1 MKLIAIFSPSHQSL
15 KDEWFLRTLK
25 DDYEVCVY
33 PCDVGGH
40 GKYMQDD
47 WRRVVL
53 FKSARIIKAIEE
65 NWNDSFVYS
74 DVDVIFFAPTKATI
88 LKSLADKDIVCQ
100 LDDPSGNLC
109 TGFFGV
115 RANEA
120 TLQLWQHVQQSVE
133 REGRDQLAF
142 NRLVREQRDLR
153 AGYLPRSFFGTGT
166 FSGRHVHGAERFYIP
181 RNAAMFHANWTIG
194 VDNKIRLLS
203 KAQMIVAGGG
213 WARRANNFL
222 VGLQHGGKARHAVD
236 VLIRQDRI
244 PDRPRA
250 RLQASD
256 VSFSRPRRVALDLS
270 TVCQL
275 KCPSCPTANGTI
287 ARSIGAGFLTLA
299 NFKTFVRNHP
309 WVSDIELSNWGE
321 VFLNKDLEQIL
332 RHADRQHVAV
342 RIDNGANLDRASDE
356 ALEALVRYKVRSL
369 TCSIDGA
376 SPDVYSIYR
385 VNGHFDRVIGHVGQI
400 NALKQQYSSPYPAL
414 RWQFVAFGHNTHE
427 IGKAR
432 DMARE
437 LGMEFHLKLSWDDLY
452 TDAFSP
458 VKDRELIR
466 TQSSAGVA
474 DRREYEE
481 KFGRSYIAASCHQLW
496 LRPRINFDG
505 RLLGCSINHWGDFGN
520 VFTSGLETLLNSEKV
535 RRTKEML
542 LGLRSAEKG
551 SPCLSCP
558 VYHSMSTHN
567 AWVRPEDLAHEAAG
581 GRMNRIRTTMSP
593 RLSAIAGHLSRL
605 TGKS

>member
-1 MKLIAIFSPSHQSL
+1 
-15 KDEWFLRTLK
+15 
-25 DDYEVCVY
+25 
-33 PCDVGGH
+33 
-40 GKYMQDD
+40 
-47 WRRVVL
+47 
-53 FKSARIIKAIEE
+53 
-65 NWNDSFVYS
+65 
-74 DVDVIFFAPTKATI
+74 
-88 LKSLADKDIVCQ
+88 
-100 LDDPSGNLC
+100 
-109 TGFFGV
+109 
-115 RANEA
+115 
-120 TLQLWQHVQQSVE
+120 
-133 REGRDQLAF
+133 
-142 NRLVREQRDLR
+142 
-153 AGYLPRSFFGTGT
+153 
-166 FSGRHVHGAERFYIP
+166 
-181 RNAAMFHANWTIG
+181 
-194 VDNKIRLLS
+194 
-203 KAQMIVAGGG
+203 MIVAGGG

-385 VNGHFDRVIGHVGQI
+385 VNGHFDRVIGHVRQI

-593 RLSAIAGHLSRL
+593 RLSAIAGRLSRL
-605 TGKS
+605 TGRS

>member
-1 MKLIAIFSPSHQSL
+1 MKLIAVVSPSHQSL
-15 KDEWFLRTLK
+15 KDDWFLRTLK

-33 PCDVGGH
+33 PCDVSGQGT
-40 GKYMQDD
+40 YMQDD
-47 WRRVVL
+47 WRRAVL
-53 FKSARIIKAIEE
+53 FKSTRIIEAIEE
-65 NWNDSFVYS
+65 NWNDTFVYS
-74 DVDVIFFAPTKATI
+74 DVDVIFFAPTKAAI
-88 LKSLADKDIVCQ
+88 LESLAEKDIVCQ
-100 LDDPSGNLC
+100 RDDPSGNLC

-120 TLQLWQHVQQSVE
+120 TLQLWQRVRQSVE

-142 NRLVREQRDLR
+142 NRLVREQKDLR

-166 FSGRHVHGAERFYIP
+166 FSGRSIHGAERFYIP
-181 RNAAMFHANWTIG
+181 RNPAMFHANCTVG
-194 VDNKIRLLS
+194 VDNKIMLLS
-203 KAQMIVAGGG
+203 KAEMIVAAGG
-213 WARRANNFL
+213 WARWANNVL
-222 VGLQHGGKARHAVD
+222 VGLRPN
-236 VLIRQDRI
+236 RI
-244 PDRPRA
+244 PHRPAA
-250 RLQASD
+250 RVQASD
-256 VSFSRPRRVALDLS
+256 ASFSRPRRVALDLS

-287 ARSIGAGFLTLA
+287 ATSIGAGFLPLA
-299 NFKTFVRNHP
+299 HFKTFIQDHP

-332 RHADRQHVAV
+332 RHADRRHVAV

-376 SPDVYSIYR
+376 SPDVYSVYR
-385 VNGHFDRVIGHVGQI
+385 VNGHFDRVIGHVRRI
-400 NALKQQYSSPYPAL
+400 NAFKERYRSPYPAL
-414 RWQFVAFGHNTHE
+414 RWQFVAFGHNTHD

-432 DMARE
+432 AMARE
-437 LGMEFHLKLSWDDLY
+437 LGMEFKLKLSWDDLY

-520 VFTSGLETLLNSEKV
+520 VFTSGLDTLLSSEKV

-542 LGLRSAEKG
+542 LGLRGAVEG

-558 VYHSMSTHN
+558 VYRSMRTHS
-567 AWVRPEDLAHEAAG
+567 AWVRPEDLVDEAAG

-593 RLSAIAGHLSRL
+593 RLSAIAARLSRL
-605 TGKS
+605 AGRR